1 MSAISLKSISGI
13 TSITTPS
20 GVNDVFT
27 VHSNDTN
34 ERFRVDQ
41 HGNVNI
47 VGVVTASS
55 FSGITTE
62 IKVSDESTQTL
73 TFPLFVNASVMSGTV
88 QTANLEPK
96 AGSNLYFNSATGQL
110 NATKFSG
117 TTADFTGSGQVDLLV
132 GSTNAGGASI
142 TLDGD
147 ANGDGSGTDYAYIQ
161 HKTTGALEIVNQK
174 NQSIDFLTNNTPRWY
189 IYDSGHFIPHVDS
202 TYDIGS
208 DAIRVRNIYADTLYG
223 DGSNLTG
230 VTQSD
235 RPVGSSSAS
244 TTFYEIDNEVTI
256 STDTTLTRASSNAGL
271 MYTKFQEVVVADT
284 KSLIVSAG
292 ETLIVDIYQL
302 S

>member
-110 NATKFSG
+110 TATTFSG
-117 TTADFTGSGQVDLLV
+117 NVSGGNVTVANDLTVNGDVTLGDTLASDEVAFNSKVNTNLLPSTNGNKNLGSSGNRWGEVHAATFHGSG
-132 GSTNAGGASI
+132 A
-142 TLDGD
+142 
-147 ANGDGSGTDYAYIQ
+147 
-161 HKTTGALEIVNQK
+161 
-174 NQSIDFLTNNTPRWY
+174 
-189 IYDSGHFIPHVDS
+189 
-202 TYDIGS
+202 
-208 DAIRVRNIYADTLYG
+208 
-223 DGSNLTG
+223 NLTG

-292 ETLIVDIYQL
+292 ETLIVDLYQL

>member
-73 TFPLFVNASVMSGTV
+73 TFPLFVNASVMGGTV

-110 NATKFSG
+110 NATKFSA

-147 ANGDGSGTDYAYIQ
+147 ANGDGVGTDYAYIQ

-174 NQSIDFLTNNTPRWY
+174 NQSIDFLTNNTLRWY

-292 ETLIVDIYQL
+292 ETLIVDLYQL